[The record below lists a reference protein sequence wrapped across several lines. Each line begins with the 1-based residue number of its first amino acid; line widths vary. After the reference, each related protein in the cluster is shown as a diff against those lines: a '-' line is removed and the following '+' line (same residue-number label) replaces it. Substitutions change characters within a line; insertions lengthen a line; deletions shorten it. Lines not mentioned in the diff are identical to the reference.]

1 MIIII
6 AQSLYNYFNKSYK
19 DREDTNLSYILIF
32 VVLIL
37 PLITRF
43 YLIKNKN
50 SKEMNLLVILIIS
63 GLIVFTSIFISL
75 LS

>member
-6 AQSLYNYFNKSYK
+6 GQSLYNYFNKSYK

-32 VVLIL
+32 IVLIL

-43 YLIKNKN
+43 FLIKNKN

-75 LS
+75 IS